1 MKTWRFASW
10 ALITLLLLHGGGVLT
25 SLHKLSHLTRGVQAM
40 QCDHGHAHHAQQPS
54 DDRPAPSP
62 SPDDDR
68 DCSICM
74 GLSGL
79 HLANAPASL
88 PVVSLAILVDRT
100 ILEAAPMRQREP
112 HRDHAARAPPIC

>member
-40 QCDHGHAHHAQQPS
+40 QCDDGHAHHAQQPS

-68 DCSICM
+68 DCSICL

-79 HLANAPASL
+79 HLAQSPPPLAVAL
-88 PVVSLAILVDRT
+88 LAVVAERPVLDD
-100 ILEAAPMRQREP
+100 APMWQREP
-112 HRDHAARAPPIC
+112 HRDHGARAPPIC